1 MANMLILF
9 YMFCGGNM
17 KDNLVGIFN
26 LFDADGNKVIT
37 LNELY
42 EIMAV
47 FIELGEGKDHK
58 VSSRLKKN
66 LLKNR
71 NVTGRSIWPRL
82 WPRCFTRRTS
92 TRMK

>member
-47 FIELGEGKDHK
+47 FIEIGEGKDHK
-58 VSSRLKKN
+58 VSWRLRYN
-66 LLKNR
+66 LLPK
-71 NVTGRSIWPRL
+71 TES
-82 WPRCFTRRTS
+82 
-92 TRMK
+92 

>member
-1 MANMLILF
+1 MIRFVIFRKFIGRCGLQLLFFAAMANMLILF

-47 FIELGEGKDHK
+47 FIEIGEGKDHK
-58 VSSRLKKN
+58 VNSRLKRN
-66 LLKNR
+66 LL
-71 NVTGRSIWPRL
+71 
-82 WPRCFTRRTS
+82 
-92 TRMK
+92 

>member
-1 MANMLILF
+1 MIRFVILRTFVARFFISNLFSAMANMLILF

-47 FIELGEGKDHK
+47 FIEIGEGKDHK
-58 VSSRLKKN
+58 VGSKL
-66 LLKNR
+66 
-71 NVTGRSIWPRL
+71 
-82 WPRCFTRRTS
+82 
-92 TRMK
+92 M